1 MDSLLSFQ
9 SFSGVTPPCGSFL
22 SLWSLGTHVLP
33 FRPVRLSSSA
43 LPLFLCSPSCV
54 PLFLFLSRLF
64 REFHLT
70 SSSSERELCLTF
82 SSSLRLRLFFQI
94 HCVLPVLVD
103 SGGPFLWTI
112 GTRLVIFTP
121 CFLPSGCLVFG
132 FCLRAFCVTGSL
144 LLLLFFLFGRARF
157 ALGFDPLVDYG
168 DFALVSSLSVSVD
181 DHSVIYALH
190 ENYGVEVVK
199 LGI

>member
-1 MDSLLSFQ
+1 MLFSEFFGSDSPLWELF
-9 SFSGVTPPCGSFL
+9 FSLVP
-22 SLWSLGTHVLP
+22 WDTHVLP

-43 LPLFLCSPSCV
+43 LHLFLCSPSCV

-121 CFLPSGCLVFG
+121 CFLPSGFLVFG
-132 FCLRAFCVTGSL
+132 FALGRVVCPSLFWGVCFFCF
-144 LLLLFFLFGRARF
+144 FFL
-157 ALGFDPLVDYG
+157 
-168 DFALVSSLSVSVD
+168 
-181 DHSVIYALH
+181 
-190 ENYGVEVVK
+190 VVHG
-199 LGI
+199 LP

>member
-1 MDSLLSFQ
+1 MVPWD
-9 SFSGVTPPCGSFL
+9 
-22 SLWSLGTHVLP
+22 THVLP
-33 FRPVRLSSSA
+33 SGRCAFCVFFVASRP
-43 LPLFLCSPSCV
+43 CSPSCV
-54 PLFLFLSRLF
+54 PLFLFLFRLF

-82 SSSLRLRLFFQI
+82 SSSLRLRLFLQI

-112 GTRLVIFTP
+112 GRRLDICTP
-121 CFLPSGCLVFG
+121 CFLPSGFLVFG
-132 FCLRAFCVTGSL
+132 FALGRVVCPSL
-144 LLLLFFLFGRARF
+144 LGFFFLFFLLGRARF

-168 DFALVSSLSVSVD
+168 DFALVSSLSVSVN
-181 DHSVIYALH
+181 DHSDHYALH

-199 LGI
+199 SEI